1 MKNIVLIISI
11 FSFIYSSIDDINAG
25 PMVGYSE
32 KSEVALWIQTK
43 SKAKVKFVYWDINNA
58 NIKLE
63 TDEVLTNKSTGYTA
77 TIIADLV
84 KPGVR
89 YNYQPIVN
97 ENIVNFDYKLEFQS
111 QEHWEYRKSAP
122 DFTFSFGS
130 CSYTNEIEKDRPGK
144 SYGGDY
150 FIYSNILDKNPDF
163 MLWLGDNVYFREPDA
178 SRTGVYHRYTHDRGL
193 KELQPL
199 LGSVHHY
206 AIWDD
211 HDYGPNNSDRSFIH
225 KDITYKAFQDFWA
238 NPSYGIE
245 NKGGITTQ
253 FRWSDVDFFL
263 MDNRYF
269 RTPQNRKH
277 IYKEILGKEQVEW
290 LIDALVNSKAPFKII
305 AIGGQFLNS
314 ESTYENHINWID
326 EHKDILNLIE
336 KEKIE
341 GVIFLSGDRHFSEVS
356 KMDRFNSYPLHDFT
370 VSPLTSGYCD
380 ICENEKNKYRIP
392 GSGVFERNFGT
403 ITISGLNNNRT
414 LNYTIFNNKGEA
426 LWNYILHEDDLK
438 YGK

>member
-1 MKNIVLIISI
+1 MKNIVLIISL
-11 FSFIYSSIDDINAG
+11 FSFIYSNINDINAG

-43 SKAKVKFVYWDINNA
+43 NKAEVKFIYWDINNVD
-58 NIKLE
+58 IKLE
-63 TDEVLTNKSTGYTA
+63 TETVITDKSTGFTA

-84 KPGVR
+84 KPGTI
-89 YNYQPIVN
+89 YNYQPIINGNVIN
-97 ENIVNFDYKLEFQS
+97 VDYQLKFQS
-111 QEHWEYRKSAP
+111 QEHWEYRKNAP

-130 CSYTNEIEKDRPGK
+130 CAYTNEIEKDRPGK

-178 SRTGVYHRYTHDRGL
+178 SRTGVYNRYTHDRAL
-193 KELQPL
+193 NELQPL

-225 KDITYKAFQDFWA
+225 KDITYQAFQDFWA

-253 FRWSDVDFFL
+253 FRWSDIDFFL

-290 LIDALVNSKAPFKII
+290 LIDALLNSKAPFKII

-314 ESTYENHINWID
+314 ESIYENHINWID

-356 KMDRFNSYPLHDFT
+356 KMDRYNSYPLHDFT

-403 ITISGLNNNRT
+403 IQISGSKNNRILSYSINNNQ
-414 LNYTIFNNKGEA
+414 GES
-426 LWNYILHEDDLK
+426 LWTYSIHEDELK

>member
-1 MKNIVLIISI
+1 MKSIVLIISI
-11 FSFIYSSIDDINAG
+11 FSFIYSSINDINAG

-43 SKAKVKFVYWDINNA
+43 TNARVKFVYWDISNSD
-58 NIKLE
+58 IKLE
-63 TDEVLTNKSTGYTA
+63 TDEVLTNKSAGYTA
-77 TIIADLV
+77 TIVADLV
-84 KPGVR
+84 KPGIK
-89 YNYQPIVN
+89 YNYQPIIN
-97 ENIVNFDYKLEFQS
+97 GNIVNLDYKLEFQS
-111 QEHWEYRKSAP
+111 QEHWEYRKNAP

-130 CSYTNEIEKDRPGK
+130 CAYTNEIEKDRPGK

-178 SRTGVYHRYTHDRGL
+178 SRTGVYHRYSHDRAL

-245 NKGGITTQ
+245 DKGGITTQ
-253 FRWSDVDFFL
+253 FRWSDIDFFL

-290 LIDALVNSKAPFKII
+290 LIDALLNSKAPFKII

-314 ESTYENHINWID
+314 ESIYENHINWID
-326 EHKDILNLIE
+326 EHKNILNLIE

-392 GSGVFERNFGT
+392 DSGVFERNFGT
-403 ITISGLNNNRT
+403 ITISGSNNNRT

-426 LWNYILHEDDLK
+426 LFNYILHEDDLK